1 MHGERLISDLSG
13 NILWDRIK
21 KNKTFFINLTDLT
34 KACKKV
40 NNSFKLLNQTLNK
53 MKKENINIEI
63 PEGYIPEI
71 KDGKV
76 TLVYKG
82 DPLDEMPKSW
92 EELEKVSGEYI
103 NEDAEIEGTGDNCLT
118 DEDDNKNI
126 IPKGLGK
133 PMLALIQLLQLRNRT
148 WEVTDSKPKH
158 TRDHLAFSIL
168 YNREEDKLVSTGSI
182 IYNAVMT
189 FKIEPVAKRFLELH
203 KDLLWEA
210 RELL

>member
-1 MHGERLISDLSG
+1 
-13 NILWDRIK
+13 
-21 KNKTFFINLTDLT
+21 
-34 KACKKV
+34 
-40 NNSFKLLNQTLNK
+40 
-53 MKKENINIEI
+53 MKSLK
-63 PEGYIPEI
+63 GYVPEI

-103 NEDAEIEGTGDNCLT
+103 NGDAEIEGTGDNCLT

-133 PMLALIQLLQLRNRT
+133 PMLALIQLLQLRNKT
-148 WEVTDSKPKH
+148 WKVTNSKPNKNE
-158 TRDHLAFSIL
+158 AFMAIT
-168 YNREEDKLVSTGSI
+168 YNTLSNNLGIFDVSTNHPMKFSSE
-182 IYNAVMT
+182 V
-189 FKIEPVAKRFLELH
+189 VALKFLEYH